1 MSEMLIVADDLS
13 GAADCAAGCAVAGLE
28 TLVLLAPSPALA
40 AAPGVVAVDVNSRN
54 LSPEAAGLAM
64 ADAIRRMRDGRTRV
78 TYHKIDS
85 TLRGNWACE
94 LAHARRAVA
103 DLTGERALAV
113 IAPAFPALGRTTRGG
128 RVLIDGVPLE
138 QTGMWNATGRT
149 ETPDLQAMLRHAGLS
164 VRVLDVSELHHG
176 PDHLA
181 RTLRQ
186 AFDSGADSVACD
198 AETDQDLAFIAQG
211 ILSAGVPTVWSGSAG
226 LMRQAALILGPGTGS
241 VAAPAPARGPL
252 LFVVG
257 SASDVSHAQF
267 ELLAAEPG
275 VVAIRVAPDILR
287 EPPGSSSLFDL
298 ESQLDSAIGLGS
310 DIAALIE
317 RGSTFDARAGT
328 QLVMALAA
336 VVGPRLGWIGGLFA
350 TGGETARGLLE
361 AAGATGIRLGGE
373 IEPGVPW
380 GTTIGKFALPI
391 VTKAGAFG
399 NSRTLLRCRNALKGV
414 VA

>member
-1 MSEMLIVADDLS
+1 MPEILIVADDLS
-13 GAADCAAGCAVAGLE
+13 GAADCAAGCAVVGFE
-28 TLVLLAPSPALA
+28 TFVLLAPSPALA
-40 AAPGVVAVDVNSRN
+40 AVPAALAVDVNSRN
-54 LSPEAAGLAM
+54 LSPEAAGPAM
-64 ADAIRRMRDGRTRV
+64 AAAIWRMRDARTRII
-78 TYHKIDS
+78 YLKIDS

-103 DLTGERALAV
+103 DLTGERTLAV
-113 IAPAFPALGRTTRGG
+113 IAPAFPALGRATRGG
-128 RVLIDGVPLE
+128 RVLVHGVPLE
-138 QTGMWNATGRT
+138 QTAMWNAAGRT
-149 ETPDLQAMLRHAGLS
+149 DAPDLQAMLRHAGLS
-164 VRVLDVSELHHG
+164 VRVLDVSEVRIG

-186 AFDSGADSVACD
+186 ALDSGADAVACD
-198 AETDQDLAFIAQG
+198 AETDEDLALIAQG

-226 LMRQAALILGPGTGS
+226 LMRQAARILGSGPAR
-241 VAAPAPARGPL
+241 VASPAPARGPL

-275 VVAIRVAPDILR
+275 VAAVRFAPDDLR
-287 EPPGSSSLFDL
+287 GPPGSLLDL
-298 ESQLDSAIGLGS
+298 ESQLDSAIGLDS
-310 DIAALIE
+310 DIAMLIE
-317 RGSTFDARAGT
+317 RGSTLDTRAGA

-336 VVGPRLGWIGGLFA
+336 VVAPRLSRIGGLFA

-380 GTTIGKFALPI
+380 GRTMGDIVLPI

-399 NSRTLLRCRNALKGV
+399 NSRTLLRCRNALKGI
-414 VA
+414 AT